1 MTTRKSDGKN
11 YKQAKPTQG
20 HKIRFNYFKAGTQV
34 RHTVTSLQLAAI
46 KRPGTREEKI
56 HKTLKALT
64 NLCCLFSLMKDSQV
78 YFHLEEPEKQQK
90 IKPTD

>member
-20 HKIRFNYFKAGTQV
+20 HKVRFNYFKAGTQV

-46 KRPGTREEKI
+46 NRPGTREEKI
-56 HKTLKALT
+56 LQD
-64 NLCCLFSLMKDSQV
+64 NES
-78 YFHLEEPEKQQK
+78 PN
-90 IKPTD
+90 KPVLSFLIDERQSSIFPFERT